1 MIPGSFFL
9 VLSGLLANVLTF
21 GERGLLASA
30 SSGGGGG
37 VSVGEVFDVLLFR
50 GGYNTAVVV
59 AGTTM
64 LGLAAGVVGVFAL
77 LRKRALMSDALSHAT
92 LPGIAGAFIVV
103 TLLGMN
109 GRSLPVLLTG
119 AAVTGVGGVLTVQT
133 ILRWTRLKEDAAI
146 GIVLSVFFGVGIV
159 LLSVVQRMP
168 TGNAAGLS
176 HFIYGQTAAMRAGDA
191 WLMAALAAVAV
202 VSAALLLKEFAL
214 VCFNDAFA
222 RVDGWPVTA
231 VDLLMMALVVLV
243 TVAGLQAVGLILVV
257 AMLIIPPVSA
267 RFWTDRLPVLVVLS
281 GALGAVCGYV
291 GAAVSALLPG
301 YPAGSVIVL
310 GAGGVFVVSM
320 LFAPRRGVVAT
331 VWRRVQLRLRI
342 AGDHLLEAAYERSP
356 RGDAGLDVATLPGGV
371 VDSIALERGWA
382 RWLRPLV
389 MLRLRQRGEASW
401 TGSALRVNAQG
412 LTSGRRVNRNH
423 HLWEQYLISY
433 ADVAPSH
440 VDWSVDQV
448 EHVLTP
454 TLVDELESALE
465 ARGIVVPAGVADAE
479 RGDA

>member
-1 MIPGSFFL
+1 MSHGSFNL
-9 VLSGLLANVLTF
+9 MEVGLLAGLPTF
-21 GERGLLASA
+21 GECGLPGLLGVVSSA
-30 SSGGGGG
+30 GG
-37 VSVGEVFDVLLFR
+37 VSWSEVFAVLLFR

-64 LGLAAGVVGVFAL
+64 LGLAAGVVGVFAM

-92 LPGIAGAFIVV
+92 LPGIAGVFIAV
-103 TLLGMN
+103 TMMGGE
-109 GRSLPVLLTG
+109 GRSLPVLLLG
-119 AAVTGVGGVLTVQT
+119 AAVTGVLGVLTVQA

-159 LLSVVQRMP
+159 LLSVVQKMA

-191 WLMAALAAVAV
+191 QLMAGLAVAAVLA
-202 VSAALLLKEFAL
+202 AALLLKEFAL

-257 AMLIIPPVSA
+257 AMLIIPPVAA
-267 RFWTDRLPVLVVLS
+267 RFWTDRLGVLVVLS
-281 GALGAVCGYV
+281 GVLGAVCGYV

-301 YPAGSVIVL
+301 YPAGAVIVL
-310 GAGGVFVVSM
+310 GAGVVFGVSM
-320 LFAPRRGVVAT
+320 LFAPRRGVLAT
-331 VWRRVQLRLRI
+331 VWRRLRLRLQI
-342 AGDHLLEAAYERSP
+342 AGEHLLEAAYEKSP
-356 RGDAGLDVATLPGGV
+356 RGDKGVDVATLPGAA
-371 VDSIALERGWA
+371 VDAIALQRGWA
-382 RWLRPLV
+382 WWLGPLV
-389 MLRLRQRGEASW
+389 MLRLRRRGEASW
-401 TGSALRVNAQG
+401 TGNALRVNTRG
-412 LTSGRRVNRNH
+412 LDSGQRVNRNH
-423 HLWEQYLISY
+423 HLWEQYLVSY
-433 ADVAPSH
+433 ADIAPSH

-454 TLVDELESALE
+454 ALVEELEGALE
-465 ARGIVVPAGVADAE
+465 ARGVVVPDGVESAGE
-479 RGDA
+479 K